1 MTNHF
6 LTSNSNLIWLV
17 FVIFMQ
23 FTCHV
28 LNGSNPLFPEKKFK
42 KNSNATAK
50 KISLIL
56 NKLNMFYVAIKLQ
69 APTKLITM

>member
-1 MTNHF
+1 
-6 LTSNSNLIWLV
+6 
-17 FVIFMQ
+17 MQ

>member
-42 KNSNATAK
+42 KNINATAR
-50 KISLIL
+50 KISL
-56 NKLNMFYVAIKLQ
+56 KLNMFYVAIKLQ